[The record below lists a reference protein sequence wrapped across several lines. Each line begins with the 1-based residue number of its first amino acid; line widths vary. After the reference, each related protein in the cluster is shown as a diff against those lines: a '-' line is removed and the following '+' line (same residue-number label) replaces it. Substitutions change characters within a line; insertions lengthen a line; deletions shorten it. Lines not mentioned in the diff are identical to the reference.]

1 MKFSTTSFA
10 AGAVAVLVLGS
21 GTAYAA
27 TGGKFILG
35 KSNYAGATSS
45 LTNKNGT
52 ALALNSKSGTAP
64 LKVNRTVKVANLN
77 SDFLD
82 GLDSGSF
89 ARSSGK
95 TGTIWSDGGF
105 YVDFDGD
112 GWADGLLAFAAC
124 PSGTIMTGGGGD
136 DATPEGTLWMTEAID
151 TGVWAVASSSA
162 PEPGTVPD
170 GTPSDEIWAMAQCYN
185 PKGSVPGASYRS
197 GSVDPITAFKEK
209 LAEKAE

>member
-77 SDFLD
+77 SDLLD
-82 GLDSGSF
+82 GLDSSSF
-89 ARSSGK
+89 ARSAMKSGSFDAYAV
-95 TGTIWSDGGF
+95 GE
-105 YVDFDGD
+105 DFDGD
-112 GWADGLLAFAAC
+112 GIDDEYWAQATC
-124 PSGTIMTGGGGD
+124 PAGTVLTGGGFND
-136 DATPEGTLWMTEAID
+136 FTATGYVYFNGPAGANS
-151 TGVWAVASSSA
+151 WAVGAIVDGSVD
-162 PEPGTVPD
+162 TPD
-170 GTPSDEIWAMAQCYN
+170 SLLVSVTCLN
-185 PKGSVPGASYRS
+185 PKGAAPAGSYRMREDS
-197 GSVDPITAFKEK
+197 DALRT
-209 LAEKAE
+209 KAREAAQARIAR

>member
-45 LTNKNGT
+45 LSNKNGT

-77 SDFLD
+77 SDLLD
-82 GLDSGSF
+82 GLDSSSLARSGMRTGSF
-89 ARSSGK
+89 YGSGEYGASPDEFVAAV
-95 TGTIWSDGGF
+95 TCPAGT
-105 YVDFDGD
+105 V
-112 GWADGLLAFAAC
+112 L
-124 PSGTIMTGGGGD
+124 TGGGFFD
-136 DATPEGTLWMTEAID
+136 NTL
-151 TGVWAVASSSA
+151 TGYIAYNGPFGGNTWGAVAYVD
-162 PEPGTVPD
+162 PETDTDPATLEAYA
-170 GTPSDEIWAMAQCYN
+170 TCLN
-185 PKGSVPGASYRS
+185 PKGSVAGGLARTTAPDAILERTREGAAARS
-197 GSVDPITAFKEK
+197 AR
-209 LAEKAE
+209 

>member
-10 AGAVAVLVLGS
+10 AGAVTVLVLGS

-77 SDFLD
+77 SDLLD

-89 ARSSGK
+89 ARSSMR
-95 TGTIWSDGGF
+95 TGSFDALATAED
-105 YVDFDGD
+105 VDGD
-112 GWADGLLAFAAC
+112 GAVDAFWAEATC
-124 PSGTIMTGGGGD
+124 PSGTVMTGGGIND
-136 DATPEGTLWMTEAID
+136 FTATGYTIVNGPMGANTWATIVAID
-151 TGVWAVASSSA
+151 PSIDSDPTDVVASV
-162 PEPGTVPD
+162 T
-170 GTPSDEIWAMAQCYN
+170 CLN
-185 PKGSVPGASYRS
+185 PKGAAPAGSYRAQGTEES
-197 GSVDPITAFKEK
+197 
-209 LAEKAE
+209 LREKAREAARARLAAR